1 MRAYAVAIVFT
12 VLARTGL
19 TAFRSQLPVT
29 NIDPKHATAD
39 RWRGCSTEAAQ
50 RADTPWSESHYAS
63 TGWNARLASQESYR
77 GDIAGVHWARRRCRV
92 LKAMGLD
99 GLPPLEKATWQ
110 SGCNRRGACL
120 HG

>member
-50 RADTPWSESHYAS
+50 RADTP
-63 TGWNARLASQESYR
+63 
-77 GDIAGVHWARRRCRV
+77 
-92 LKAMGLD
+92 
-99 GLPPLEKATWQ
+99 
-110 SGCNRRGACL
+110 
-120 HG
+120 